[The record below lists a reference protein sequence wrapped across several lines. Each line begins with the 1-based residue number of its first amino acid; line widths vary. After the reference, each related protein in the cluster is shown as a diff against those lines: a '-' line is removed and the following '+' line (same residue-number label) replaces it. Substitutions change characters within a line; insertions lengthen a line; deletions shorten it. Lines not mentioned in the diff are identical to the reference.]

1 MIFCYTLI
9 KGYDVF
15 IKLLFIILSI
25 GLFFIGCDSTE
36 KKQVVVK
43 QSDIVQKTIG
53 IEGMTCVG
61 CEVTLEGSISKI
73 EGVVKVKASVASD
86 SATVSYDKTKTNLA
100 EITKTIKSEGYTPR
114 TNASVVDNDTYKD
127 DKPVV
132 VDPKYVVEETITV
145 DGMRGV
151 RCEAKVEEA
160 LEKLGGVVFVEASAE
175 NHQAVIEYDKSQTS
189 QTKILQT
196 IKQTG
201 YTPKNP

>member
-1 MIFCYTLI
+1 MFT
-9 KGYDVF
+9 
-15 IKLLFIILSI
+15 KLLFIILSI
-25 GLFFIGCDSTE
+25 GLIFIGCDSTE
-36 KKQVVVK
+36 KKQVIVK
-43 QSDIVQKTIG
+43 QSDIVLKTIG

-61 CEVTLEGSISKI
+61 CEVTLEDSISKI

-114 TNASVVDNDTYKD
+114 TKTSVIYED
-127 DKPVV
+127 DKLVV
-132 VDPKYVVEETITV
+132 VDPKYVVEQTITV

-160 LEKLGGVVFVEASAE
+160 LERLDGVVFVEASATS
-175 NHQAVIEYDKSQTS
+175 HTTVIEYDKSQTT

-196 IKQTG
+196 IEQTG
-201 YTPKNP
+201 YTLKKL